1 MEAGEFLLPKTR
13 PIRGKPARRTS
24 HKRTLLRWQR
34 LGWRSRLILAV
45 ILLILSLLGWGV
57 LARMLAP
64 VSNTSLTRFD
74 AIIVLGTS
82 ADRDGN
88 PSPEM
93 LARVTEGVREY
104 ERGVAPRLI
113 LSGAAVHNQFV
124 EARVMAA
131 TAHAQGI
138 PESAIYEEPQARDT
152 IQNACFTE
160 RMMKAHGWSSAE
172 VVSSASHLPRA
183 GIIFSE
189 LPLEWRTHAAPP
201 LEPKPAMEPAAY
213 PWVVASV
220 ETLKTVRYLVWSRWR
235 ERCQP

>member
-1 MEAGEFLLPKTR
+1 MLLPKTR
-13 PIRGKPARRTS
+13 SIRGKSVQRAS
-24 HKRTLLRWQR
+24 HKRTPSRWRR
-34 LGWRSRLILAV
+34 LSWRSRLILAA
-45 ILLILSLLGWGV
+45 ILLIFGLFDWGV
-57 LARMLAP
+57 LARLLAP

-88 PSPEM
+88 PTPVM
-93 LARVTEGVREY
+93 LARVTEGVHEY

-113 LSGAAVHNQFV
+113 LTGGAVHSRFV

-138 PESAIYEEPQARDT
+138 PESAIFEEPQAQDT
-152 IQNACFTE
+152 IQNACYAV
-160 RMMKAHGWSSAE
+160 RIMNAHGWRSAE
-172 VVSSASHLPRA
+172 VISSASHLPRA

-235 ERCQP
+235 ESCQP